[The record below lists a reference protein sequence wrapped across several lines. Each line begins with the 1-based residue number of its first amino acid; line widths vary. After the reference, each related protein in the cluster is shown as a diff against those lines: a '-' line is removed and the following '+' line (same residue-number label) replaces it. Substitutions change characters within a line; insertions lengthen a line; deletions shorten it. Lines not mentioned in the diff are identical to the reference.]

1 MSGRELGMGI
11 EVFARAGR
19 AFDVSERDIN
29 RHGIK
34 VPREKARLTAGRP
47 AFWR

>member
-1 MSGRELGMGI
+1 MSGRALGMGI
-11 EVFARAGR
+11 EEFARDGR
-19 AFDVSERDIN
+19 AFDVSGRDRN
-29 RHGIK
+29 RRGIK